1 MFKGFTNFTNAT
13 DADGYNADAD
23 VTNKSENNSPSCKAK
38 TRTPEDPT
46 STSPNSTVN
55 AILVSTL

>member
-13 DADGYNADAD
+13 DADGDNADANFI
-23 VTNKSENNSPSCKAK
+23 NKSENNSPSCKAK
-38 TRTPEDPT
+38 TRTEDPT

-55 AILVSTL
+55 AILVSTI